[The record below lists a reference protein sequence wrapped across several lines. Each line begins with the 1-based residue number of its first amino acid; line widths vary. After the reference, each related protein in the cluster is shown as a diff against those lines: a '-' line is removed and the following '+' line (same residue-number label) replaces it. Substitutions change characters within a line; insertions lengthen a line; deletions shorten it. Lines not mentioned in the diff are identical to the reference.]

1 MTKKWNPRADKDRY
15 QSTTHTLPTRLMALV
30 DKYPFGP
37 SEYSAETLPAPPPS
51 SFTRRTLHLS
61 LQTDQPLS
69 KSPLKP
75 ADILHAAL
83 SARVAAED
91 SAPSWGELLAS
102 LEEPSEAL
110 VDDHSSSFLSCS
122 GGSGKSVADRKRP
135 SVSQHSSTF
144 EGGRPE
150 MLALSRVPS
159 NAKLLDSLAEEVGR
173 LAESHSPFALPRQAS
188 ASRLRLPESSS
199 TWDDFTKSGFGEDGE
214 KTLDLALSPSP
225 SLGTFSSA
233 IKGSTTPRA
242 NGKSALA
249 TPTASPSRKA
259 TFTPAAAYS
268 IVKEA
273 VIDTDDMF
281 TAFSEEGLLDPST
294 SANWPT
300 YVLLRLKSPFI
311 PHSSNDAIERL
322 LITVEYRAPTPPP
335 TTPTPRPLLANGATP
350 PRSSSPSGE
359 STFRFGSFGF
369 KRSTSRP
376 GFRSTIF
383 GSSRS
388 LNKDDK
394 GSDFLPEGDT
404 IYKKGAGEGALASSV
419 AVNELGKMVS
429 KPPSS
434 VSGTAEKKSRKAV
447 PPLDAPG
454 SPPLAEE
461 TPAPKETEVAAV
473 PNPEPV
479 TATAVV
485 PASGPSSDT
494 SSSDWA
500 YGAEGGA
507 HVVFVYTGTSP
518 KYIGKLLR
526 VRKISTHRD
535 DPLEESSAVWR
546 DQLLPRLLPSTLL
559 VEAGAVEMDAEWLRE
574 LLGRAEGSRAEER
587 KKAGGLIKEVGDRPR
602 VSMMENLRMVS
613 GGSAGKRVLAVEIK
627 VSFLLLATRSISLL
641 CSRNGASCLL
651 YPTSLRPKPQP
662 SSPRLAAI
670 PFINTTA
677 ANPPGRVL
685 TTLSTCSLAMRGG
698 SATLWPDSG
707 VSGGRLV
714 GKQTALGC
722 LLMGTLYIQTR

>member
-37 SEYSAETLPAPPPS
+37 SEYSAEALPSPPPS

-83 SARVAAED
+83 SVKVAAED
-91 SAPSWGELLAS
+91 SAPSWSELLAS

-110 VDDHSSSFLSCS
+110 IDDHSSSFLSRS
-122 GGSGKSVADRKRP
+122 AGSGKPVTNKKRP

-144 EGGRPE
+144 EGGRPD
-150 MLALSRVPS
+150 MPALSRVPS

-173 LAESHSPFALPRQAS
+173 LAEGHSPFVLPRQAS

-259 TFTPAAAYS
+259 TFTPAATYS
-268 IVKEA
+268 ILKEA

-281 TAFSEEGLLDPST
+281 TAFSEEGQLDPST

-300 YVLLRLKSPFI
+300 CVLLRLKSPFI

-335 TTPTPRPLLANGATP
+335 PSTPTSRPLLANGATP

-388 LNKDDK
+388 LNKEDK
-394 GSDFLPEGDT
+394 GSDFLPEGET
-404 IYKKGAGEGALASSV
+404 IYRRGAGEGALASSV
-419 AVNELGKMVS
+419 AVNELGQMVS
-429 KPPSS
+429 KSPSS

-461 TPAPKETEVAAV
+461 TPAPKETEVATV

-479 TATAVV
+479 AAMAVV
-485 PASGPSSDT
+485 PVPGPSGDT

-507 HVVFVYTGTSP
+507 HVVFVYTGTAS
-518 KYIGKLLR
+518 KYISKLLR
-526 VRKISTHRD
+526 IRKISTHRD
-535 DPLEESSAVWR
+535 DPLEKSSAVWR
-546 DQLLPRLLPSTLL
+546 EELLPCLLPSTLL

-574 LLGRAEGSRAEER
+574 LLGHAEGSRAEER
-587 KKAGGLIKEVGDRPR
+587 KKAGGLIKEIGDSPR
-602 VSMMENLRMVS
+602 VSMMENLRMVP

-627 VSFLLLATRSISLL
+627 VSPML
-641 CSRNGASCLL
+641 
-651 YPTSLRPKPQP
+651 
-662 SSPRLAAI
+662 
-670 PFINTTA
+670 
-677 ANPPGRVL
+677 
-685 TTLSTCSLAMRGG
+685 
-698 SATLWPDSG
+698 
-707 VSGGRLV
+707 
-714 GKQTALGC
+714 
-722 LLMGTLYIQTR
+722 